1 MLKVGAGQTIGKV
14 AAPGWCK
21 DGHVHL
27 SVLKLGDD
35 GGYIDPSRHMERR
48 EMPPPKWRQECDHYI
63 LVWKVLPFRVKK
75 LKISVNLTNVTTN
88 PKTIRGDRIKTLILF
103 QRS

>member
-1 MLKVGAGQTIGKV
+1 MSPPGVLGSHLQNVCSRFSNEICSQVGAGETIGSV
-14 AAPGWCK
+14 AAPGWCH

-63 LVWKVLPFRVKK
+63 LVWKVL
-75 LKISVNLTNVTTN
+75 LS
-88 PKTIRGDRIKTLILF
+88 
-103 QRS
+103 RSRLY